1 LIWARHV
8 TDVGSLQAGRPRHST
23 SPDDFQYHAKFESG
37 EFTTVYRAEPD
48 TWHFQFR
55 GAAANNGNSP
65 IAMDMVNTTQ
75 TPYGYMPV
83 AVGGFENENIP
94 WNGQNLDPTTMYSL
108 SRYYTGPISHSKG
121 TVTIGGK
128 TRHLTGTTW
137 FEHQW
142 GNFNSGP
149 QPWTTAYTWGALTF
163 NNGNVFT
170 WRQWYGA
177 PNGSAPLQPI
187 LEIGRNSFGTPNGTP
202 GGSLT
207 FHMGNNAEWKALK
220 TWKSPVSGRNIAT
233 EVRLTSSFGTWYLTN
248 VFDNYEMP
256 WGYPPYGTNPY
267 SFVEAAAWV
276 RTGSVD
282 GPIVGHAFSEQANQF
297 TLYQAAVSG

>member
-1 LIWARHV
+1 MR
-8 TDVGSLQAGRPRHST
+8 T
-23 SPDDFQYHAKFESG
+23 SPG
-37 EFTTVYRAEPD
+37 TGRIWIPPTCTRCPTITPVR
-48 TWHFQFR
+48 FR
-55 GAAANNGNSP
+55 S
-65 IAMDMVNTTQ
+65 
-75 TPYGYMPV
+75 
-83 AVGGFENENIP
+83 
-94 WNGQNLDPTTMYSL
+94 
-108 SRYYTGPISHSKG
+108 SKG

-128 TRHLTGTTW
+128 TRHLTGTIW

-142 GNFNSGP
+142 GNFNSGQ

-207 FHMGNNAEWKALK
+207 FHVGNNAEWKALK

-233 EVRLTSSFGTWYLTN
+233 QVKLTSAFGTWYLTN

-267 SFVEAAAWV
+267 SFVEAAMWI

-282 GPIVGHAFSEQANQF
+282 GPIVGHAFSEQANQL
-297 TLYQAAVSG
+297 TLYQAAVPG